1 MEQNFDSMLNVSAV
15 PQDDKKQLLLQKAEI
30 TETTVMNYRNR
41 SLRKWQRTVGDFSSI

>member
-1 MEQNFDSMLNVSAV
+1 MEQNFDSMLNYQQSHKMI
-15 PQDDKKQLLLQKAEI
+15 KKQLLLQKAEI